1 MEEYVFWFLLIF
13 AAALLLAAL
22 SLFLAKD
29 PRNSIFLARSPGIK
43 KEPLPKAR
51 EQARKVAAA
60 VAAAGTA
67 IAAYSIIALIRMK
80 LL

>member
-29 PRNSIFLARSPGIK
+29 PRNSIFRARSPGIK

-51 EQARKVAAA
+51 E
-60 VAAAGTA
+60 
-67 IAAYSIIALIRMK
+67 
-80 LL
+80 